1 MTVELVLGGARSG
14 KSRYALQ
21 HALSAAHVTWIAT
34 AQAVAADM
42 QQRISH
48 HQAERPSHRRT
59 FETPLYL
66 SQTLAQQ
73 SDQLMIVVDCLT
85 LWVSNWLC
93 QPTQHSNS
101 DHSNSDHRSSD
112 HSTEQAASRSLST
125 EWQTEQSDFLRQIER
140 FSDLPE
146 RLILVSNEV
155 GFGIVPDNP
164 LARLFRDEVGQLH
177 QRIAAIAN
185 QVTLVV
191 AGLPLSIKPHA
202 QD

>member
-34 AQAVAADM
+34 AQAFDAEM

-48 HQAERPSHRRT
+48 HQAERPSHWRT

-101 DHSNSDHRSSD
+101 DHSSSD
-112 HSTEQAASRSLST
+112 HSTEQAASHSLSA
-125 EWQTEQSDFLRQIER
+125 EWQTEQSDFLSQIER
-140 FSDLPE
+140 FSRLPE

>member
-34 AQAVAADM
+34 AQAFDAEM

-48 HQAERPSHRRT
+48 HQAERPSHWRT

-73 SDQLMIVVDCLT
+73 SDQLMIVVDCFT

-101 DHSNSDHRSSD
+101 DHSSSD
-112 HSTEQAASRSLST
+112 HSTEQATSHSLST

-140 FSDLPE
+140 FSGLPE

>member
-34 AQAVAADM
+34 AQAFDAEM

-48 HQAERPSHRRT
+48 HQAERPSHWRT

-73 SDQLMIVVDCLT
+73 SDQPMIVVDCLT

-101 DHSNSDHRSSD
+101 DHSSSD
-112 HSTEQAASRSLST
+112 HSTEQATSHSLST
-125 EWQTEQSDFLRQIER
+125 EWQIEQSDFLRQIER
-140 FSDLPE
+140 FSGLPE

>member
-34 AQAVAADM
+34 AQAFDAEM

-48 HQAERPSHRRT
+48 HQAERPSHWRT

-101 DHSNSDHRSSD
+101 DHSSSD
-112 HSTEQAASRSLST
+112 HSTEQAASHSLSA

-140 FSDLPE
+140 FSGLPE

>member
-34 AQAVAADM
+34 AQAFDAEM

-48 HQAERPSHRRT
+48 HQAERPSHWRT

-73 SDQLMIVVDCLT
+73 SDQPMIVVDCLT

-101 DHSNSDHRSSD
+101 DHSSSD
-112 HSTEQAASRSLST
+112 HSTEQATSHSLST

-140 FSDLPE
+140 FSGLPE

-164 LARLFRDEVGQLH
+164 LARLFRDEVGRLH

>member
-34 AQAVAADM
+34 AQAFDAEM

-48 HQAERPSHRRT
+48 HQAERPSHWRT
-59 FETPLYL
+59 FETSLYL

-101 DHSNSDHRSSD
+101 DHSSSD
-112 HSTEQAASRSLST
+112 HSTEQATSHSLST

-140 FSDLPE
+140 FSGLPE

>member
-34 AQAVAADM
+34 AQAFDAEM

-48 HQAERPSHRRT
+48 HQAERPSHWRT

-101 DHSNSDHRSSD
+101 DHSSSD

-140 FSDLPE
+140 FSGLPE

-164 LARLFRDEVGQLH
+164 LARLFRDEVGRLH

>member
-34 AQAVAADM
+34 AQAFDAEM

-48 HQAERPSHRRT
+48 HQAERPSHWRT

-101 DHSNSDHRSSD
+101 DHSSSDHRSSD
-112 HSTEQAASRSLST
+112 HSTEQATSHSLSA

-140 FSDLPE
+140 FSGLPE

>member
-21 HALSAAHVTWIAT
+21 HALSDSNVTWIAT
-34 AQAVAADM
+34 AQAFDAEM
-42 QQRISH
+42 QQRISQ
-48 HQAERPSHRRT
+48 HQAERPSHWRT
-59 FETPLYL
+59 LETPLYL
-66 SQTLAQQ
+66 SQALAQHT
-73 SDQLMIVVDCLT
+73 DQPMIVVDCLT

-93 QPTQHSNS
+93 QTTQHSAS
-101 DHSNSDHRSSD
+101 DHSLEHAAI
-112 HSTEQAASRSLST
+112 HSLTTKWKTEQT
-125 EWQTEQSDFLRQIER
+125 DFLSQIEQYSR
-140 FSDLPE
+140 LPQ

-164 LARLFRDEVGQLH
+164 LARLFRDEVGRLH
-177 QRIAAIAN
+177 QQIAAIAN

-191 AGLPLSIKPHA
+191 AGLPLSIKPQPAA

>member
-21 HALSAAHVTWIAT
+21 HALNAANVTWIAT
-34 AQAVAADM
+34 AQAFDAEM

-48 HQAERPSHRRT
+48 HQAERPSHWRT
-59 FETPLYL
+59 LETPLYL

-73 SDQLMIVVDCLT
+73 SDQPMIVVDCLT

-93 QPTQHSNS
+93 QPTQHHIS
-101 DHSNSDHRSSD
+101 DHSIQDTAS
-112 HSTEQAASRSLST
+112 HSLTA
-125 EWQTEQSDFLRQIER
+125 EWQTEQTDFLRQIER
-140 FSDLPE
+140 FSHLPQQ
-146 RLILVSNEV
+146 LILVSNEV

-164 LARLFRDEVGQLH
+164 LARLFRDEVGRLH
-177 QRIAAIAN
+177 QQIATIAN
-185 QVTLVV
+185 AVTLVV

>member
-14 KSRYALQ
+14 KSRYALH

-34 AQAVAADM
+34 AQAFDAEM

-48 HQAERPSHRRT
+48 HQAERPSHWRT

-101 DHSNSDHRSSD
+101 DHSSSD
-112 HSTEQAASRSLST
+112 HSTEQAASHSLSA
-125 EWQTEQSDFLRQIER
+125 EWQTEQSDFLSQIER
-140 FSDLPE
+140 FSGLPE

-164 LARLFRDEVGQLH
+164 LARLFRDEVGRLH

>member
-14 KSRYALQ
+14 KSRYALH
-21 HALSAAHVTWIAT
+21 HALNAAHVTWIAT
-34 AQAVAADM
+34 AQAFDAEM

-48 HQAERPSHRRT
+48 HQAERPSHWRT

-73 SDQLMIVVDCLT
+73 SDQPMIVVDCLT

-101 DHSNSDHRSSD
+101 DHSSSD
-112 HSTEQAASRSLST
+112 HSTEQAASHSLSA

-140 FSDLPE
+140 FSGLPE